1 MKNPVAKA
9 YHRDRKKSSFV
20 CNFVCNLNCTRRY
33 FISFCVM
40 TYHGQILEKW
50 LKQKK
55 NPTIGLTVGFLK
67 MVEPGGVE
75 NSDCCEKLA

>member
-40 TYHGQILEKW
+40 TY
-50 LKQKK
+50 
-55 NPTIGLTVGFLK
+55 
-67 MVEPGGVE
+67 
-75 NSDCCEKLA
+75 